1 MSEKLYRIKNL
12 KIYFWGEFNEL
23 GSTDRH
29 VNWLCMA
36 LHHRNAFDIL
46 SKMNTCNLC
55 SLSQQCLSPVLK
67 TEVKKCEV
75 LIVCDQ
81 PDSKADFEGEP
92 FSGPLGNLLR
102 SCIQKANLHT
112 DEFNV
117 VYAVKCALH
126 GRGQTLPLVSIE
138 ACRSYLKEEIDRCR
152 PRYILCLGDVALR
165 SVTKRS
171 GVRNNRGSELQTIP
185 ELNTD
190 AKVFCTYS
198 IEYLAQNSNLERT
211 VVSDMRRCVKQ
222 STDTNVPWKM
232 WEGEKID
239 GHLLAYDI
247 EAIDEDGEFTDYPT
261 QIAVA
266 NEEMCFVSRDVS
278 NLGGTLVGRNNVGH
292 NAFHYDGPMLRKF
305 GLGVTD
311 HHDTMY
317 MAFFMDETQP
327 RGLEALAVKYLGV
340 PGWKEAF
347 NAKLGSEEFYFYN
360 ARDTWYTMQLFLLF
374 RKELSKDKR
383 YYLIENLIHPTRRI
397 LDDMSSRGVCLDSA
411 YILDTKKRV
420 SLALAEKELTVRRM
434 MQTLI
439 HDIDQKKIN
448 PNSTLQIAQCLNT
461 LHCVLPTTDKG
472 HPVTS
477 KDVLQDYKHIPFVK
491 NLLEYREQA
500 KVLSTYV
507 KPYEKLSQEGDGK
520 AHPEYKMVSVETGR
534 TSATK
539 PNVQNLD
546 RELKGF
552 FCAPKGKVLV
562 SVDYNAI
569 EFRIASRLAGERSI
583 LSRFKENP
591 SWDPH
596 MYFAGVFF
604 KNEAI
609 KSVDLWAMLCGL
621 PTNWVGAKIL
631 SSLFSCIREEDEAR
645 EILEHVQREGWDGE
659 WKLSSLTGKRTPL
672 LQRWDKCVQAF
683 SEEELRELRNFGNL
697 YEVKQS
703 QIQARYFI
711 ESACSSQRPQSE
723 KQHGFKSSD
732 ALSALSSNTSPI
744 RYTEKNLWGY
754 NRQIAKSCNFS
765 QIYCGNGFTLYE
777 YAKKQG
783 VELNLYLCEKV
794 HEEWHNTFPGFERY
808 YNERKSEI
816 LQTGQIAC
824 PTGFVRHFGDP
835 ELIRQNY
842 GHKFFGKLRQAVNV
856 PVQNLA
862 AHIAFL
868 AMKRLQELKFPMVLF
883 VHDSISFEL
892 DDDENL
898 EGKIKE
904 IEQVMC
910 HYPVKA
916 LKDEYNVILEVPLMV
931 ESTVKRNGP

>member
-1 MSEKLYRIKNL
+1 
-12 KIYFWGEFNEL
+12 
-23 GSTDRH
+23 
-29 VNWLCMA
+29 V
-36 LHHRNAFDIL
+36 
-46 SKMNTCNLC
+46 NTCNLC
-55 SLSQQCLSPVLK
+55 SLSRQCLSPVLK
-67 TEVKKCEV
+67 TEVKKCDV

-92 FSGPLGNLLR
+92 FAGPLGNLLR
-102 SCIQKANLHT
+102 SCIQKANLRS

-126 GRGQTLPLVSIE
+126 GRGQTLSLVSIE

-171 GVRNNRGSELQTIP
+171 GVRNNRGVELSAIP

-190 AKVFCTYS
+190 AQVFCTYS
-198 IEYLAQNSNLERT
+198 LEYLAQNSQLERT
-211 VVSDMRRCVKQ
+211 VTSDMRRCVKQ
-222 STDTNVPWKM
+222 TTDTNVPWKM

-239 GHLLAYDI
+239 GDILAYDI
-247 EAIDEDGEFTDYPT
+247 EAVDEDGEFTDYPT

-266 NEEMCFVSRDVS
+266 NEEMCYVSRNVP

-292 NAFHYDGPMLRKF
+292 NAFHFDGPMLRKF

-340 PGWKEAF
+340 PGWKESF
-347 NAKLGSEEFYFYN
+347 NARIGSEEFYFYN
-360 ARDTWYTMQLFLLF
+360 ARDAWYTMLLF
-374 RKELSKDKR
+374 KLFKRELSKDKR
-383 YYLIENLIHPTRRI
+383 YYLIENLVYPTRRV
-397 LDDMSSRGVCLDSA
+397 LDTMSSRGICLDCA
-411 YILDTKKRV
+411 YILDTKKSV
-420 SLALAEKELTVRRM
+420 SLALTEKELTVRRM

-439 HDIDQKKIN
+439 YEIDQKKIN

-461 LHCVLPTTDKG
+461 LHCVLPVTDKG
-472 HPVTS
+472 HPMTS

-569 EFRIASRLAGERSI
+569 EFRIASWLAGERSI

-596 MYFAGVFF
+596 RFFAAFF
-604 KNEAI
+604 YKIKEEAVT
-609 KSVDLWAMLCGL
+609 KD
-621 PTNWVGAKIL
+621 
-631 SSLFSCIREEDEAR
+631 
-645 EILEHVQREGWDGE
+645 Q
-659 WKLSSLTGKRTPL
+659 
-672 LQRWDKCVQAF
+672 
-683 SEEELRELRNFGNL
+683 
-697 YEVKQS
+697 
-703 QIQARYFI
+703 
-711 ESACSSQRPQSE
+711 
-723 KQHGFKSSD
+723 
-732 ALSALSSNTSPI
+732 
-744 RYTEKNLWGY
+744 
-754 NRQIAKSCNFS
+754 RQIAKSANFS
-765 QIYCGNGFTLYE
+765 QLYCGNGFTLYE

-794 HEEWHNTFPGFERY
+794 HEEWHATFPGFERY
-808 YNERKSEI
+808 YSERKSEI

-824 PTGFVRHFGDP
+824 PTGFIRHFGDP
-835 ELIRQNY
+835 ELIRQNH

-856 PVQNLA
+856 PVQNLS

-868 AMKRLQELKFPMVLF
+868 AMKRLQELKYPMVLF
-883 VHDSISFEL
+883 IHDSISFEL
-892 DDDENL
+892 DDDESL
-898 EGKIKE
+898 ECKIKE

-916 LKDEYNVILEVPLMV
+916 LKDEYGVNLEVPLMV
-931 ESTVKRNGP
+931 ESTVKRNGS